1 MKGGKKLNYKMKNF
15 ISSKP
20 LCLRAEDYLFSKN
33 TPTELYLVHKKT
45 GEVKVV
51 EKPYASIC

>member
-1 MKGGKKLNYKMKNF
+1 MKSGKKLSYKMKRF

-33 TPTELYLVHKKT
+33 TPTELHLIHKET
-45 GEVKVV
+45 NEVKVI